1 MFKLPDKKRNILF
14 VSVGLFC
21 LITAFVLIQSF
32 KGKFEQEA
40 PEVSGLPSMTDSIDV
55 GARRDPAASGQSP
68 SAFLPG
74 NTSSVWVVYV
84 TGAVKKPGVYEIPAY
99 SRIYSALEAAGG
111 FSLDA
116 DQGAV
121 NLASMAE
128 DGMHIRFLF
137 KNEAGDS
144 QCGETQRLPESP
156 QSSGRAVRTEVN
168 ALRLLNLNYCTVDDL
183 QTLPGIGKKTAKLI
197 VSYRKTHGNFA
208 RVEDLLLI
216 KGIGSKKFDAVKDLV
231 TVVP

>member
-1 MFKLPDKKRNILF
+1 MFKLPDKKQNILF

-40 PEVSGLPSMTDSIDV
+40 PAVSGLPAMTDSIDV
-55 GARRDPAASGQSP
+55 GARQEPAVSKQPS
-68 SAFLPG
+68 SAFVPG
-74 NTSSVWVVYV
+74 NTSTVWVVYV
-84 TGAVKKPGVYEIPAY
+84 TGAVKKPGVYEIPAH
-99 SRIYSALEAAGG
+99 SRIYAALEAAGG
-111 FSLDA
+111 FSVDA
-116 DQGAV
+116 DQDAV

-137 KNEAGDS
+137 KNEAGEPP
-144 QCGETQRLPESP
+144 QGETRR
-156 QSSGRAVRTEVN
+156 QSQPPSGHAVRTEVN
-168 ALRLLNLNYCTVDDL
+168 ALRLLNLNYCTVADL

-216 KGIGSKKFDAVKDLV
+216 KGIGPKKFDAVKELI